1 MSRIFAPRPYQSLAQ
16 DFLLSTP
23 RANLYAGMG
32 LGKTI
37 TVLTLLDALYNV
49 VGISAPTLV
58 LAPLRVAAS
67 TWPDEARKWSH
78 LSDLR
83 VISVTGSASERG
95 TALRRDAQVYCTNY
109 ENLPWLRQWFEDAGK
124 PWPFRRVVADE
135 STRLKSFRTR
145 QGGVRAKA
153 LGKVA
158 HTQIKS
164 WINLSGTP
172 APNGLM
178 DLWGQQWFV
187 DAGQRLGRTYS
198 AFQSRWFRPI
208 PQGDAQYVK
217 WVPNENAH
225 DEIHARLADCTLSI
239 DPKDWFDLCEPI
251 VNVIEV
257 ELPRTARK
265 AYDDMEKEF
274 FAEIAGHDVEAVNAA
289 AKSQK
294 LLQLANG
301 AVYVTPEG
309 SMDRETIEVHDVKLQ
324 ALESIVNEA
333 AGMPVLVAYH
343 FKSDLQRLRRAFP
356 QGRVLDKH
364 PQTIADWN
372 AGRIPVLFAHP
383 DSAGHGLNLQDG
395 GNILVFFAH
404 WWALEAQLQIL
415 ERIGP
420 VRQLQAGHDR
430 PVFVHYIVARKTID
444 EVVMARRDGK
454 RSVQDALLDYMK
466 RRA

>member
-1 MSRIFAPRPYQSLAQ
+1 M
-16 DFLLSTP
+16 
-23 RANLYAGMG
+23 GMG
-32 LGKTI
+32 MGKTS
-37 TVLTLLDALYNV
+37 TTLTMLDAIYD
-49 VGISAPTLV
+49 VGGESAPTLV
-58 LAPLRVAAS
+58 LAPLRVAS
-67 TWPDEARKWSH
+67 TTWPEESRKWVH
-78 LSDLR
+78 LRNLS
-83 VISVTGSASERG
+83 VVSVTGDARQRVA
-95 TALRRDAQVYCTNY
+95 ALRQNAQVYCTNY
-109 ENLPWLRQWFEDAGK
+109 DNLPWLREYFESAHK
-124 PWPFRRVVADE
+124 PWPFATVVADE

-145 QGGVRAKA
+145 QGGVRARA
-153 LGKVA
+153 LASVA
-158 HTQIKS
+158 HKQVKRFYCLT
-164 WINLSGTP
+164 GTP
-172 APNGLM
+172 APNGLA
-178 DLWGQQWFV
+178 DVWGSQWYV

-217 WVPNENAH
+217 WVPAENASA
-225 DEIHARLADCTLSI
+225 EIHARLADCTLSI
-239 DPKDWFDLCEPI
+239 DPKDWFDLREPI

-257 ELPRTARK
+257 ELPRAARK

-309 SMDRETIEVHDVKLQ
+309 STDRETIEVHDVKLQ
-324 ALESIVNEA
+324 ALESIVSEA

-404 WWALEAQLQIL
+404 WWALEAQQQIL

-430 PVFVHYIVARKTID
+430 PVFIHYIVARKTID

-466 RRA
+466 RRV

>member
-1 MSRIFAPRPYQSLAQ
+1 MSRPFTPRGYQSLAL
-16 DFLLSTP
+16 DFLLDQP
-23 RANLYAGMG
+23 RANLFAGMG

-37 TVLTLLDALYNV
+37 TCLTLLDALHNV
-49 VGISAPTLV
+49 AGESAPTLV
-58 LAPLRVAAS
+58 LAPLRVAAT
-67 TWPDEARKWSH
+67 TWPEEARKWDH
-78 LSDLR
+78 LRGLD
-83 VISVTGSASERG
+83 VVSVTGSASERAA
-95 TALRRDAQVYCTNY
+95 ALKRSAPIYCTNY
-109 ENLPWLRQWFEDAGK
+109 ENLPWLRQYFEDTGR
-124 PWPFRRVVADE
+124 PWPFRRVIADE

-145 QGGVRAKA
+145 QGGVRARA
-153 LGKVA
+153 LAKVA
-158 HTQIKS
+158 HTQVES
-164 WINLSGTP
+164 WVNLSGTP
-172 APNGLM
+172 APNGLA
-178 DLWGQQWFV
+178 DLWGQQWFI

-198 AFQSRWFRPI
+198 AFQGRWFRPL
-208 PQGDAQYVK
+208 PQGDYTK
-217 WVPNENAH
+217 WVPSEHAER
-225 DEIHARLADCTLSI
+225 EIHARLADCTLAI
-239 DPKDWFDLCEPI
+239 DPKDWFDLREPI
-251 VNVIEV
+251 VNVIRV
-257 ELPRTARK
+257 DLPKPARK
-265 AYDDMEKEF
+265 IYDAMEKEF
-274 FAEIAGHDVEAVNAA
+274 FAEIAGHEVEAVNAA

-309 SMDRETIEVHDVKLQ
+309 SADRETIEVHDLKLQ
-324 ALESIVNEA
+324 ALESIINEA

-343 FKSDLQRLRRAFP
+343 FKSDLARLRRTFP
-356 QGRVLDKH
+356 QGRELDKH

-372 AGRIPVLFAHP
+372 AGRIPLLFAHP

-404 WWALEAQLQIL
+404 WWALEAAQQIL

-466 RRA
+466 RRT

>member
-1 MSRIFAPRPYQSLAQ
+1 MSRPFTPRPYQTLAQ

-37 TVLTLLDALYNV
+37 TVLSMLDAFYNI
-49 VGISAPTLV
+49 VGESAPTLV
-58 LAPLRVAAS
+58 LAPLRVAAT
-67 TWPDEARKWSH
+67 TWPEEVRKWGH
-78 LSDLR
+78 LRDLR
-83 VISVTGSASERG
+83 VVSVTGSASERAA
-95 TALRRDAQVYCTNY
+95 ALKQDAPVYCTNY
-109 ENLPWLRQWFEDAGK
+109 ENLPWLRQQFEDAK
-124 PWPFRRVVADE
+124 RPWPFARVVADE

-158 HTQIKS
+158 HTDVKS
-164 WINLSGTP
+164 WVNLSGTP
-172 APNGLM
+172 APNGLA
-178 DLWGQQWFV
+178 DLWGQQWFI

-208 PQGDAQYVK
+208 PQGNAGFTK
-217 WVPNENAH
+217 WVPHEQAEA
-225 DEIHARLADCTLSI
+225 DIHARLADCTLSI
-239 DPKDWFDLCEPI
+239 DPKDWFDLREPI
-251 VNVIEV
+251 VNVLEV
-257 ELPRTARK
+257 ELPKAARK
-265 AYDDMEKEF
+265 AYDAMEKEF
-274 FAEIAGHDVEAVNAA
+274 FMELAGHEIEAVNAA

-301 AVYVTPEG
+301 AVYATPEG

-343 FKSDLQRLRRAFP
+343 FKSDLQRLQRAFP
-356 QGRVLDKH
+356 QGRVLDKR

-372 AGRIPVLFAHP
+372 AGRIPILFAHP

-404 WWALEAQLQIL
+404 WWALEAQQQIL

-430 PVFVHYIVARKTID
+430 PVFIHYIVARKTID

-466 RRA
+466 RRT